1 MYWKLAGRNVWRN
14 PRRTVVILVAVVI
27 GVWSM
32 IASSA
37 MMTGLADQMVRNGIA
52 TLTGH
57 IQIHRRGFRLDPAI
71 ENSIAD
77 SMHAVTLMKALL
89 PDGARWASRVRVNAI
104 ASNARH
110 TRGVGLVGIDPSREA
125 NVSFIMQAIA
135 DGTYLTPDDPYGVIV
150 GQALLDQFETRL
162 GRKLILMSQT
172 VQGEIASQA
181 FQIRGVFR
189 AEMEATEERFV
200 FVNLQTAQHM
210 LQLGEG
216 ISEICLLLRDHQD
229 VDRVAGRLRG
239 ILPAEKYEVSTWK
252 ELLPLVTGTLKMYDI
267 FVLLWYLIAAAAM
280 GFGILNTILMAVLE
294 RIREFGLLRTL
305 GMKPNGIM
313 KQVMAETLLLLV
325 IGMAVGNL
333 LGFVTVAMFS
343 AKGIDL
349 SALAAG
355 LEFSG
360 IARVIYPVIGLRDVL
375 LSNLTVFVLG
385 LLVSAYPAIKAS
397 RYTPVQ
403 AMRHV

>member
-1 MYWKLAGRNVWRN
+1 M
-14 PRRTVVILVAVVI
+14 ILMAVVI

-32 IASSA
+32 IFSSA
-37 MMTGLADQMVRNGIA
+37 LMLGMADQMVRNGIA

-57 IQIHRRGFRLDPAI
+57 IQIHSRGFRLDPTI
-71 ENSIAD
+71 DNSLSNSEELAT
-77 SMHAVTLMKALL
+77 SMNTSL
-89 PDGARWASRVRVNAI
+89 PPGAHWAPRVRVNAI

-110 TRGVGLVGIDPSREA
+110 TQGIALVGIDPPREA
-125 NVSFIMQAIA
+125 NVSFIGQGLAEGA
-135 DGTYLTPDDPYGVIV
+135 GLRSDDPYGIII

-162 GRKLILMSQT
+162 DRKLILMSQDIHAD
-172 VQGEIASQA
+172 IASQA

-189 AEMEATEERFV
+189 AEMEATERQFV
-200 FVNLQTAQHM
+200 FINLTTAQQM
-210 LQLGEG
+210 LGLGER
-216 ISEICLLLRDHQD
+216 ISEMCIVLDDHQD
-229 VDRVAGRLRG
+229 VDKVVKDLRG
-239 ILPAEKYEVSTWK
+239 MLPAEGYEVSTWK
-252 ELLPLVTGTLKMYDI
+252 ELLPLVTGTLKMYDF

-305 GMKPNGIM
+305 GMKPHGIM
-313 KQVMAETLLLLV
+313 KQVLAETLLLLI
-325 IGMAVGNL
+325 IGMAIGNL
-333 LGFVTVAMFS
+333 LGFVSVSIVS

-349 SALAAG
+349 SSLAAG

-385 LLVSAYPAIKAS
+385 LLVSVYPAIKAAG
-397 RYTPVQ
+397 YTPVQ